1 MTMAMPTR
9 TKEIELLQKVAELE
23 RFYTEEELDDIE
35 ETDPDRAYELARAQS
50 LAEQYGLQPG
60 EQPTADRDLTIEPQ
74 KVEAALEEAAQLLR
88 GDGGD
93 LELVEI
99 QGSVVRVRMLGACSG
114 CPSSTMD
121 LKTIVER
128 KVKQRVPGV
137 SEVVNTI

>member
-1 MTMAMPTR
+1 MSVPNR
-9 TKEIELLQKVAELE
+9 SREIELLQTVADLD
-23 RFYTEEELDDIE
+23 RFYTEDELDAIE
-35 ETDPDRAYELARAQS
+35 EEDPDRAFTLARAQA
-50 LAEQYGLQPG
+50 LADYYGLGPG
-60 EQPTADRDLTIEPQ
+60 EPLPTEADRTVDPER
-74 KVEAALEEAAQLLR
+74 VREALEEAAGLLR

-99 QGSVVRVRMLGACSG
+99 EGTKVRVRMLGACSG

>member
-1 MTMAMPTR
+1 MAMPTR

-23 RFYTEEELDDIE
+23 RFYTEDELDDIE
-35 ETDPDRAYELARAQS
+35 ETDPDRAYDLARAQS

-60 EQPTADRDLTIEPQ
+60 DEPAADRDLTIDPH

>member
-1 MTMAMPTR
+1 MPIPTR
-9 TKEIELLQKVAELE
+9 TKEIQLLQQVAELE
-23 RFYTEEELDDIE
+23 RFYTEEELDEIE

-60 EQPTADRDLTIEPQ
+60 QRPAAEEDLTIDPER
-74 KVEAALEEAAQLLR
+74 VRAALEEAAQLLR

-93 LELVEI
+93 LELVDI
-99 QGSVVRVRMLGACSG
+99 DGSRVRVRMLGACSG

-128 KVKQRVPGV
+128 KVKQHVPGV

>member
-1 MTMAMPTR
+1 MAIPTR
-9 TKEIELLQKVAELE
+9 TKEIQLLQQVAELE
-23 RFYTEEELDDIE
+23 RFYTEEELDEIE

-60 EQPTADRDLTIEPQ
+60 QRPAADEDLTIDPER
-74 KVEAALEEAAQLLR
+74 VRAALEEAAQLLR

-93 LELVEI
+93 LELVGI
-99 QGSVVRVRMLGACSG
+99 DGSRVRVRMLGACSG

>member
-1 MTMAMPTR
+1 MAMPTR
-9 TKEIELLQKVAELE
+9 TKEIRLLQMIADLE
-23 RFYTEEELDDIE
+23 RFYTEDELDDIE
-35 ETDPDRAYELARAQS
+35 ERDPDRAYELARAQA
-50 LAEQYGLQPG
+50 LAEQYGLGPG
-60 EQPTADRDLTIEPQ
+60 EEPAPDEDLSIDPER
-74 KVEAALEEAAQLLR
+74 VAAALAEAAQLLR

-99 QGSVVRVRMLGACSG
+99 EGATVRVRMLGACAG

-137 SEVVNTI
+137 REVVNTI

>member
-1 MTMAMPTR
+1 MAMPTR
-9 TKEIELLQKVAELE
+9 TKEIQLLQMVAELE
-23 RFYTEEELDDIE
+23 RFYTEDELDEIE

-60 EQPTADRDLTIEPQ
+60 ETPSADRDLSIEPA

-99 QGSVVRVRMLGACSG
+99 QGSVIRVRMLGACSG